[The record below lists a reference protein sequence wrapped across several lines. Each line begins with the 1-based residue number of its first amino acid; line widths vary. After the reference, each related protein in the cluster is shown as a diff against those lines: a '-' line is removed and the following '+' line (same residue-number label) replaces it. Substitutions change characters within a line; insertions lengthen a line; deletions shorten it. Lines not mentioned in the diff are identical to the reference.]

1 MSANLAVPTVLTSED
16 GLVAELTAVEFGRS
30 LSVSRGG
37 NESWATSGRELTND
51 HGEYICARH
60 DRWLASSERPGDQK
74 RNVIDYLGWED
85 ELMREVERAG
95 KYPFKNL
102 LSI

>member
-1 MSANLAVPTVLTSED
+1 MVNISARP
-16 GLVAELTAVEFGRS
+16 
-30 LSVSRGG
+30 
-37 NESWATSGRELTND
+37 
-51 HGEYICARH
+51 

-102 LSI
+102 LWI

>member
-30 LSVSRGG
+30 LSVLRGG

-51 HGEYICARH
+51 HGDNISARAMTVGSPH
-60 DRWLASSERPGDQK
+60 QSGPATKSATLLTIS
-74 RNVIDYLGWED
+74 V
-85 ELMREVERAG
+85 G
-95 KYPFKNL
+95 KTN
-102 LSI
+102 